1 MKTPGHKLAFQTKTR
16 NQRLRFPQRIQELE
30 KSPNSGHFPDF
41 LNPAT
46 RSNEHRKCRAR
57 QARYATRGERV
68 RLQDTRRPF
77 RSEAFPFACRTV
89 QRTAQCVQRVCQRS
103 PRPKACCASQG
114 AKRPLPLG
122 GFPVCKGFGGREAS
136 KRKGPLGIFGCRR
149 PATGPG
155 APQGGHPGPKTA
167 A

>member
-1 MKTPGHKLAFQTKTR
+1 MKTPGHKFALQAETR
-16 NQRLRFPQRIQELE
+16 NQQVALLQSIQELE

-77 RSEAFPFACRTV
+77 RLEAFPFACRTV
-89 QRTAQCVQRVCQRS
+89 QRTVRCIRRACERM
-103 PRPKACCASQG
+103 PGPKACCASQG
-114 AKRPLPLG
+114 AKRPLSLG
-122 GFPVCKGFGGREAS
+122 GFPVCKGVWGKGKPPSAKENSTGIVSRGRAARS
-136 KRKGPLGIFGCRR
+136 SRPSVVRRDCR
-149 PATGPG
+149 
-155 APQGGHPGPKTA
+155 
-167 A
+167 